1 MWTFMQSWLVRLH
14 LFCCNLHAHYFV
26 LSVFIMLASTEVVS
40 IVLVPTKSPSAF
52 YRLPQLSPKSLGS
65 GRIPGLQVGVTCH
78 YLEYPVSL
86 E

>member
-1 MWTFMQSWLVRLH
+1 M
-14 LFCCNLHAHYFV
+14 

-40 IVLVPTKSPSAF
+40 IVLLLVPTKSPSAF
-52 YRLPQLSPKSLGS
+52 YRLPQLSPKSKSLGS

-78 YLEYPVSL
+78 YLEYPMSL

>member
-1 MWTFMQSWLVRLH
+1 MRPNVDIHAIMVSSSAPVL
-14 LFCCNLHAHYFV
+14 LHAHYFV

-65 GRIPGLQVGVTCH
+65 GRIPELQVGVTC
-78 YLEYPVSL
+78 LVVTIWSTP
-86 E
+86 